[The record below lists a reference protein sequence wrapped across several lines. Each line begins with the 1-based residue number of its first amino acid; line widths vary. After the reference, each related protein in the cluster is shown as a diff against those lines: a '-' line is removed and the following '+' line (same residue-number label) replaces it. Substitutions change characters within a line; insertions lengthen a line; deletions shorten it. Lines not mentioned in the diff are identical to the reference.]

1 MNTYKLHTHY
11 KKLLADTLTPVNIYL
26 KLRDVFAGSILLEG
40 SDYHSNE
47 NSLSFIC
54 SEPIASFTVQDGKVQ
69 TNFPDGLRQEKILDA
84 ADKSLTSLL
93 EEFKNSFEIDT
104 SDSRFNSLG
113 LFGYTSYDAV
123 RYFEDVTINASG
135 SLVPDMIYKLYRYVI
150 VVDHFHNEL
159 RLHEFAF
166 ENEANSLDRVEQ
178 IIFNNRF
185 STFKFQITGNEST
198 NFSDQEFL
206 EIIEKGKKHCYRGD
220 VFQIVLSRRF
230 YNAFKGD
237 EFNVYRALRSINPS
251 PYLFYFDYGN
261 FKLFGS
267 SPEAQL
273 QVKNSQGFIHPI
285 AGTFR
290 RSGNDQEDASLAAKL
305 SADEKEN
312 AEHVMLV
319 DLARN
324 DMSRNADHVKV
335 EVFKEIQFY
344 SHVIHLVSKVSGRLN
359 EKSTSIQ
366 LLADTFPAGTLS
378 GAPKVMAMNLIGKY
392 ENISRGFYGGAIGL
406 ISFDGTLNKA
416 IMIRTFLSKN
426 NHLIYQAGAGIV
438 SKSENKN
445 ELQEV
450 NNKLEALRKAILLAE
465 GI

>member
-159 RLHEFAF
+159 
-166 ENEANSLDRVEQ
+166 
-178 IIFNNRF
+178 
-185 STFKFQITGNEST
+185 
-198 NFSDQEFL
+198 
-206 EIIEKGKKHCYRGD
+206 
-220 VFQIVLSRRF
+220 
-230 YNAFKGD
+230 
-237 EFNVYRALRSINPS
+237 
-251 PYLFYFDYGN
+251 
-261 FKLFGS
+261 
-267 SPEAQL
+267 
-273 QVKNSQGFIHPI
+273 
-285 AGTFR
+285 
-290 RSGNDQEDASLAAKL
+290 
-305 SADEKEN
+305 
-312 AEHVMLV
+312 
-319 DLARN
+319 
-324 DMSRNADHVKV
+324 
-335 EVFKEIQFY
+335 
-344 SHVIHLVSKVSGRLN
+344 
-359 EKSTSIQ
+359 
-366 LLADTFPAGTLS
+366 
-378 GAPKVMAMNLIGKY
+378 
-392 ENISRGFYGGAIGL
+392 
-406 ISFDGTLNKA
+406 
-416 IMIRTFLSKN
+416 
-426 NHLIYQAGAGIV
+426 
-438 SKSENKN
+438 
-445 ELQEV
+445 
-450 NNKLEALRKAILLAE
+450 
-465 GI
+465 

>member
-1 MNTYKLHTHY
+1 MKYKLQTHY

-26 KLRDVFAGSILLEG
+26 KLRDVFAGSILLES
-40 SDYHSNE
+40 SDYHGNE

-54 SEPIASFTVQDGKVQ
+54 CEPIASFTVQTGKVS
-69 TNFPDGLRQEKILDA
+69 TRFPDGQSQEIVLDTKNKNLPA
-84 ADKSLTSLL
+84 LL
-93 EEFKNSFEIDT
+93 ETFKNSFDITASEP
-104 SDSRFNSLG
+104 RFHSMG

-123 RYFEDVTINASG
+123 KYFEDVKINTSG
-135 SLVPDMIYKLYRYVI
+135 SLIPDMIYKLYRYVI

-159 RLHEFAF
+159 RLHEFIF
-166 ENEANSLDRVEQ
+166 GYSSSELSRVER
-178 IIFNNRF
+178 IIFSNRF
-185 STFKFQITGNEST
+185 STFKFEATGKEST
-198 NFSDQEFL
+198 NFTDQEFL
-206 EIIEKGKKHCYRGD
+206 DVIEKGKKHCYRGD

-230 YNAFKGD
+230 SNAFKGD

-251 PYLFYFDYGN
+251 PNLFYFDYGS
-261 FKLFGS
+261 FKIFGS

-273 QVKNSQGFIHPI
+273 QVKKMHAYIYPI

-290 RSGNDQEDASLAAKL
+290 RSGNDLEDAALAAKL

-324 DMSRNADHVKV
+324 DMSRNADHVTV
-335 EVFKEIQFY
+335 EVFKEVQYY

-359 EKSTSIQ
+359 EKSSSVQ
-366 LLADTFPAGTLS
+366 LFADTFPAGTLS
-378 GAPKVMAMNLIGKY
+378 GAPKVMAMNLISEY
-392 ENISRGFYGGAIGL
+392 ENVSRGFYGGAIGL
-406 ISFDGTLNKA
+406 LSFDGSVNKA

-426 NHLIYQAGAGIV
+426 NQLIYQAGAGIV
-438 SKSENKN
+438 SKSVNES

-450 NNKLEALRKAILLAE
+450 NNKLEALRKAILMAE
-465 GI
+465 TI